1 MDDAEVPI
9 SVVSVGLTV
18 PCTLNREASE
28 IVRVSVSLGDGP
40 HTAAR
45 KRPAASAC
53 LPNIASNAT

>member
-18 PCTLNREASE
+18 LCTLNRIASE

-45 KRPAASAC
+45 KRD
-53 LPNIASNAT
+53 LPVREVLVYQI